1 MGEFRIGRK
10 YAHHFYPDTPRGA
23 GALSL
28 ARNFA
33 MGPGDSTNV
42 VTAGD
47 GGTQIPWDFIESD
60 AALGVDVPITPSVT
74 GQILF
79 KGVVVVK
86 NSSLSPVN
94 VTLQVEVDGST
105 LFAPVTEVTVAANG
119 LAAIPFEARTGSP
132 LPLGVIANIQVLVAA
147 SVNDAIT
154 LNVDGSTIEIEEVLL
169 ATS

>member
-33 MGPGDSTNV
+33 MGPGDPTDV

-60 AALGVDVPITPSVT
+60 GPLGVDVPITPRVT

-86 NSSLSPVN
+86 NNSLSPVN
-94 VTLQVEVDGST
+94 VTVQVEIDDLT
-105 LFAPVTEVTVAANG
+105 LFAPVLQETVTANG
-119 LAAIPFEARTGSP
+119 LAAIPFEALTFTP
-132 LPLGVIANIQVLVAA
+132 IPIGVLATVQVILTA

-154 LNVDGSTIEIEEVLL
+154 LNVDGSTIEIEEVLP

>member
-33 MGPGDSTNV
+33 MGPGDATDV
-42 VTAGD
+42 VTSGD

-60 AALGVDVPITPSVT
+60 AALGVDAPITPRVT

-79 KGVVVVK
+79 KGVIVFK
-86 NSSLSPVN
+86 NNSLSPVN
-94 VTLQVEVDGST
+94 VTAQVEVND
-105 LFAPVTEVTVAANG
+105 LAIAPPVVEETVAANG
-119 LAAIPFEARTGSP
+119 LAAVPFEVLIDTP
-132 LPLGVIANIQVLVAA
+132 LALGITANIQVIVTA
-147 SVNDAIT
+147 STNGAVT
-154 LNVDGSTIEIEEVLL
+154 LTVDSSTIEIEEVPF
-169 ATS
+169 AA